1 MVICRRRR
9 CIGWTAAVLA
19 VGVAGG
25 CRQKD
30 DAPEIVSLNGKVE
43 KIDVASGLITARYY
57 NAKRDAEIVGTGQV
71 TAETEIL
78 INGVASRLADLRVG
92 DRIRGEIRIV
102 NNGEE
107 IRRLVLKIHVDRP
120 KHDAGNG
127 G

>member
-1 MVICRRRR
+1 M
-9 CIGWTAAVLA
+9 A

-78 INGVASRLADLRVG
+78 INGVASKLADIRVG

-107 IRRLVLKIHVDRP
+107 TRRLVLKIHVDRP

>member
-9 CIGWTAAVLA
+9 CIGWTAAILA

-30 DAPEIVSLNGKVE
+30 HAPEILSLNGKVE
-43 KIDVASGLITARYY
+43 KIDLASGLITARYY
-57 NAKRDAEIVGTGQV
+57 SAKRDAEIVGTGQV

-92 DRIRGEIRIV
+92 DRIRGEIRV
-102 NNGEE
+102 LNNGKETRQ
-107 IRRLVLKIHVDRP
+107 IVLKIHVDRP